1 MIWLAP
7 SFGLL
12 QVVSLAKRFTDSI
25 SGSNYDYRVKQCVS
39 VSVCNCVFHNLDW
52 IGRAIDCNTRI
63 LHKNINAV
71 CTIELINHIIF
82 KYLNYKSISNDSL
95 KVAWLD
101 GEPKS

>member
-25 SGSNYDYRVKQCVS
+25 SGSNYEYRVKQCVS
-39 VSVCNCVFHNLDW
+39 VSVCISW
-52 IGRAIDCNTRI
+52 IGLVGRSIAIQKI

-71 CTIELINHIIF
+71 YTIELINHIIF
-82 KYLNYKSISNDSL
+82 KYLNYKSISNNSL